1 MSTVSSLSTSPYAV
15 LTESSA
21 SPASNASSITHRLR
35 QFWPYFRSAKLGI
48 VLAAISTVI
57 GALTEPLIPALLK
70 TLLDRGFGKGDID
83 LWMVPAALLALFG
96 LRGLAGFVAQYAL
109 SYTAS
114 LGLLNLRRAMF
125 QRLNDAQLNLFS
137 QQSAS
142 KLSNTLVYEVQ
153 TGSTMLVNALLGL
166 SKDSLTLLA
175 LLGYLMYLN
184 WKLTLIVLFLFP
196 ALVIVMR
203 TLSKRLYRLTR
214 SSQQATDELAYVVE
228 ENALAHRMVRLH
240 GAQERQG
247 QRFDVLSVGLRR
259 LALKST
265 VAQAAMTPLTQ
276 MLAAV
281 ALSAVIAVALWQSSR
296 SGVTVGNFVAFV
308 TAMLMLI
315 APIRHLAEIAGPITR
330 GLAALER
337 GLELIENIP
346 AQSSG
351 KHKVDQVRGA
361 IQLRNVWVRYA
372 SKEADP
378 ADPTGA
384 SIRAALKGID
394 LDIRP
399 GEVLALVGPSGSG
412 KTTLANLLPR
422 FVELDQGEVL
432 LDGVALPDWDLR
444 NLRSQ
449 FAMVSQE
456 VIMFN
461 DTLAA
466 NVALGSE
473 EPTIDEE
480 RVRSALVS
488 ANLGELLERLPR
500 GMHSTVG
507 HNAAELSGGQRQRL
521 AIARAIYKNAPV
533 LILDEATSAL
543 DNESE
548 RLVQEALSRLMAG
561 RTTLVIAHR
570 LTTIEHA
577 DRVVVLANG
586 QISEQGTH
594 QQLIQAHGLYARL
607 HSQNF
612 TPET

>member
-1 MSTVSSLSTSPYAV
+1 M
-15 LTESSA
+15 
-21 SPASNASSITHRLR
+21 
-35 QFWPYFRSAKLGI
+35 
-48 VLAAISTVI
+48 
-57 GALTEPLIPALLK
+57 IPALLK
-70 TLLDRGFGKGDID
+70 ALLDQGFGKGDVA
-83 LWMVPAALLALFG
+83 LWTVPAALVGLFG
-96 LRGLAGFVAQYAL
+96 IRGLAGFLAQYAL

-125 QRLNDAQLNLFS
+125 AKLNGAQMTLFA

-153 TGSTMLVNALLGL
+153 TGSTLLVNAMLTLT
-166 SKDSLTLLA
+166 KDSLTLLA

-196 ALVIVMR
+196 ALVVVMR
-203 TLSKRLYRLTR
+203 VLSRRLYRLTR

-240 GAQERQG
+240 GAQRTQSA
-247 QRFDVLSVGLRR
+247 RFESLSVGLRR

-265 VAQAAMTPLTQ
+265 IAQAAMTPLTQ

-308 TAMLMLI
+308 TAMLMLV

-337 GLELIENIP
+337 GLELIEETP
-346 AQSSG
+346 DQSSG
-351 KHKVDQVRGA
+351 QHCVERVEGA
-361 IQLRNVWVRYA
+361 IELRDVWVRY
-372 SKEADP
+372 P
-378 ADPTGA
+378 ARDDESTGEDETN
-384 SIRAALKGID
+384 RTALCGVS
-394 LDIRP
+394 LQVRP

-422 FVELDQGEVL
+422 FVETLHGEVL
-432 LDGVALPDWDLR
+432 LDGVPLPEWDLTC
-444 NLRSQ
+444 LRRQ

-456 VIMFN
+456 VIMLN
-461 DTLAA
+461 DSLAA
-466 NVALGSE
+466 NVALGAAADE
-473 EPTIDEE
+473 VDEE
-480 RVRSALVS
+480 RVFAALQS
-488 ANLGELLERLPR
+488 ANLEELVNRLPR
-500 GMHSTVG
+500 GIHSSVG

-521 AIARAIYKNAPV
+521 AIARAIYKDAPI

-548 RLVQEALSRLMAG
+548 RLVQEALSRLMKG

-570 LTTIEHA
+570 LSTIEHA
-577 DRVVVLANG
+577 DRVVVLAHG
-586 QISEQGTH
+586 QISELGTH
-594 QQLIQAHGLYARL
+594 HQLLRANGLYARL
-607 HSQNF
+607 HAQGFSSDEA
-612 TPET
+612 TAA